1 MGNNEPI
8 IGIFNA
14 RGKRGE
20 VNRGVVGADCMVRWG
35 HFHRSW
41 DLEGRCK
48 KTWGFSGGK
57 E

>member
-20 VNRGVVGADCMVRWG
+20 VNREVVGADCMVRWG

-41 DLEGRCK
+41 DLEGRYK
-48 KTWGFSGGK
+48 KTWGFSGGQ